1 MANLV
6 TWLKITHRR
15 KDPSPWEKG
24 IARWDA
30 LVNPNCSTE
39 NIIEGRLER
48 PIFLHLWLKFIPSDS
63 MLFTLSFIL
72 IPQQMGRN
80 RKNTCLYPNNTVWF
94 TRAPGHR
101 VTVLD
106 ISFSFQAPLH
116 TAVSLRFPEYRF
128 FLFFSWPAVPSW
140 GNLGQPLSLLPYNFL
155 TYKWK
160 WKFLLLSFTNGCED
174 HLRKLIWKSCE
185 TITQVSVI

>member
-30 LVNPNCSTE
+30 LVNAMAVRNCSTE
-39 NIIEGRLER
+39 NIIEGRLDR
-48 PIFLHLWLKFIPSDS
+48 CIFLHLWLKFVPSDS
-63 MLFTLSFIL
+63 MLCTLSFIL

-80 RKNTCLYPNNTVWF
+80 RKSTCLYPNNALWF
-94 TRAPGHR
+94 TRAPEYR

-106 ISFSFQAPLH
+106 ISFPFQAPLQ
-116 TAVSLRFPEYRF
+116 TTVSLRFPEYRF
-128 FLFFSWPAVPSW
+128 FLSFFMTCSTFLGKLRTTADPPS
-140 GNLGQPLSLLPYNFL
+140 LQFSYL
-155 TYKWK
+155 
-160 WKFLLLSFTNGCED
+160 
-174 HLRKLIWKSCE
+174 
-185 TITQVSVI
+185 

>member
-30 LVNPNCSTE
+30 LVNPMAVRNCSTE
-39 NIIEGRLER
+39 NIIEGRLDR
-48 PIFLHLWLKFIPSDS
+48 PIFFHLWLRFVPSDS
-63 MLFTLSFIL
+63 MLFTLNFIL
-72 IPQQMGRN
+72 TPQQMGRN
-80 RKNTCLYPNNTVWF
+80 RKSKCLYSNNAVWF

-106 ISFSFQAPLH
+106 ISFSFQAPLQ
-116 TAVSLRFPEYRF
+116 TTVSLRFPEYR
-128 FLFFSWPAVPSW
+128 LF
-140 GNLGQPLSLLPYNFL
+140 
-155 TYKWK
+155 
-160 WKFLLLSFTNGCED
+160 LSFFMTCSTFLGKFRTTAYPPS
-174 HLRKLIWKSCE
+174 LPFSYL
-185 TITQVSVI
+185 